1 VIYEKHAVK
10 ALRLHPTNSALLVL
24 GTAGAEIKV
33 LHAATGKVL
42 KKHKLANPVTALEAV
57 LSGSLL
63 VAGESREALQNPS
76 HSWRVHPG
84 RRFWRVLDKPVP
96 LEC

>member
-10 ALRLHPTNSALLVL
+10 ALRLHPTNAALLVL
-24 GTAGAEIKV
+24 GTAGSEIKV
-33 LHAATGKVL
+33 LHAATGKAL

-63 VAGESREALQNPS
+63 VAGESSEWPLGTPRTVELA
-76 HSWRVHPG
+76 RVNSG
-84 RRFWRVLDKPVP
+84 QRLTIEGSR
-96 LEC
+96 